1 MSRDMGIHQSAAVL
15 VRNRGLRLAFAVTF
29 GLAFEYMRGAALPML
44 APVIALQLLAATMRP
59 PPPAMLVM
67 LLAISA
73 GASALAYF
81 VSLISV
87 NLPGSYGLGVG
98 LLYLWGFGLAFT
110 PKAAP
115 IGVMIVTMC
124 VVVSSL
130 SGVSTGLALGIVVE
144 LVFSV
149 GLGALIVYLA
159 HACFPTPPD
168 ANIAAARPKPAPTP
182 QMPASVRAT
191 VATAII
197 LPLHLYLNA
206 DGLAALPI
214 LLTTATML
222 RQPGIA
228 ESQRYCLG
236 YAIGNAVGGVAAGLS
251 VFVMLTHGNFL
262 TLVATTAAVSMYF
275 AWKVVHAERWAPI
288 LLPGF
293 VAYVVLFGLSLSPI
307 TPPGPPEVAER
318 VLQILIAAV
327 YSFCAASIAYPLF
340 VRRQVRHTVSNPGD
354 MKKRVG

>member
-1 MSRDMGIHQSAAVL
+1 MVLL
-15 VRNRGLRLAFAVTF
+15 VRNRALRLAFAVTF
-29 GLAFEYMRGAALPML
+29 GLTFEVLRGAALPML
-44 APVIALQLLAATMRP
+44 APVIALQLLAGTMRP
-59 PPPAMLVM
+59 PPLATIIM

-81 VSLISV
+81 VSVISV
-87 NLPGSYGLGVG
+87 NLPGAYALGVG
-98 LLYLWGFGLAFT
+98 MLYLWGFGLAFT
-110 PKAAP
+110 PKGAP
-115 IGVMIVTMC
+115 IGIMIVTMC
-124 VVVSSL
+124 VVVTSL

-159 HACFPTPPD
+159 HVCFPTPLD
-168 ANIAAARPKPAPTP
+168 ANIEDARPKPAPTAR
-182 QMPASVRAT
+182 MPAPARALM
-191 VATAII
+191 ATAII

-206 DGLAALPI
+206 DGLAALPV

-222 RQPGIA
+222 RQPGIS

-236 YAIGNAVGGVAAGLS
+236 YAIGNALGGAAAGVS
-251 VFVMLTHGNFL
+251 VFIMLTHGNPL

-275 AWKVVHAERWAPI
+275 AWKVVQAERWAPI

-318 VLQILIAAV
+318 VIQILLAAV

-340 VRRQVRHTVSNPGD
+340 AHRSSQKSKGAAVPEEQNAT
-354 MKKRVG
+354 

>member
-1 MSRDMGIHQSAAVL
+1 
-15 VRNRGLRLAFAVTF
+15 
-29 GLAFEYMRGAALPML
+29 
-44 APVIALQLLAATMRP
+44 VIALQLLAGTMRP
-59 PPPAMLVM
+59 PPLMMLIM

-81 VSLISV
+81 VSVISV
-87 NLPGSYGLGVG
+87 TLPGAYGLGVG
-98 LLYLWGFGLAFT
+98 LLYLWGFGLAFS
-110 PKAAP
+110 PKGGP

-124 VVVSSL
+124 VVVTSL

-149 GLGALIVYLA
+149 GLGAVLVYVA
-159 HACFPTPPD
+159 YAAFPTPPD
-168 ANIAAARPKPAPTP
+168 ANIAAAKPKDAPTIRMPAP
-182 QMPASVRAT
+182 VRAT
-191 VATAII
+191 VCTMII

-236 YAIGNAVGGVAAGLS
+236 YATGNAIGGLAAGVS
-251 VFVMLTHGNFL
+251 VFVMLTQGNFA
-262 TLVATTAAVSMYF
+262 TLVAITAAFSMYF
-275 AWKVVHAERWAPI
+275 AWKIVQAERWAPI

-293 VAYVVLFGLSLSPI
+293 VAYIVLFGLSLSPI
-307 TPPGPPEVAER
+307 TPPGPPEVLER
-318 VLQILIAAV
+318 VIQILIAAV
-327 YSFCAASIAYPLF
+327 YSFAAASIVYPFFARKLPSEK
-340 VRRQVRHTVSNPGD
+340 QEAS
-354 MKKRVG
+354 